1 MKITDETHWRDHEKV
16 RGSEKFRIKGF
27 DIESVFVIR
36 PALNGE
42 RTGLLFEISRCSRQ
56 RVFQTGYLYCS
67 IQNQYQIRLCISIVK
82 VHSQSNSCVN
92 RDRIRSYSGP
102 HFPRIFKH
110 TLYLSVFSPNAGNLG
125 KIGTRI
131 TPNTDTFYS
140 VIALCILRWTTEWVE
155 SDNRNC
161 VRHLN
166 IKMSKALTN
175 KKYIPKVR
183 FNIRTAQY
191 TIV

>member
-1 MKITDETHWRDHEKV
+1 MKITDETHWRDHKKV
-16 RGSEKFRIKGF
+16 RGSEKFKIKGF

-56 RVFQTGYLYCS
+56 RVFETGYLYCS

-102 HFPRIFKH
+102 HFSRISRI
-110 TLYLSVFSPNAGNLG
+110 LRISPYSVRMRENPG
-125 KIGTRI
+125 KIRTRI
-131 TPNTDTFYS
+131 TPNTDIFYAG
-140 VIALCILRWTTEWVE
+140 IALCILRWTTEWVE
-155 SDNRNC
+155 FANRNC

-166 IKMSKALTN
+166 IKMSKPPTN
-175 KKYIPKVR
+175 KKYIVVYQKWGL
-183 FNIRTAQY
+183 T
-191 TIV
+191 